1 MKFPTID
8 IYSQKNLYQIFIGI
22 NLALIGIA
30 SVFYTYNI
38 VESLDARE
46 QRQLTVYAQLIEYQA
61 NHPDLNEDYT
71 ILFQIVTE
79 NIRQSRIPT
88 ILVSEDS
95 ITRVAR
101 FPTRGIPWGMG
112 GFLLLVFFFLTARAL
127 QPSPWSWCTS
137 ACSRRATPGPMPA

>member
-71 ILFQIVTE
+71 ALFQIWICQLHYQKKKGKNCCRKHLKT
-79 NIRQSRIPT
+79 
-88 ILVSEDS
+88 
-95 ITRVAR
+95 
-101 FPTRGIPWGMG
+101 
-112 GFLLLVFFFLTARAL
+112 
-127 QPSPWSWCTS
+127 
-137 ACSRRATPGPMPA
+137 